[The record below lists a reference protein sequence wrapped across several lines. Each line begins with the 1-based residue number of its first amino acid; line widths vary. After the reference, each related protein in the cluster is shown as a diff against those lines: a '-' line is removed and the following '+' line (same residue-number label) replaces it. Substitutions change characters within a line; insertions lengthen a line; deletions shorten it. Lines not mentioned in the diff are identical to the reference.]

1 MVLNSKAT
9 LINFQYVAKNS
20 QIYIFNRI
28 QVYFDGL
35 SETMDKS
42 MFFLIFTL
50 KSVVNFLIN

>member
-35 SETMDKS
+35 SETIDKS
-42 MFFLIFTL
+42 MFFF
-50 KSVVNFLIN
+50 NFYIKKCC